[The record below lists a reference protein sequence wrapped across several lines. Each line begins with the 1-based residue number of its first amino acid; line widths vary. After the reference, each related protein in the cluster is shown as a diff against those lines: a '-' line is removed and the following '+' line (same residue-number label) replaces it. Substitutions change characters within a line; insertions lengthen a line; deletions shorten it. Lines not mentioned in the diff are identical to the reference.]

1 MTVTIL
7 ELTDNEDGSA
17 DIVFEVDDPA
27 YQKTL
32 IEEGLNF
39 VLLKAT
45 FGVTTNELV
54 KMLEENRLTTDTNRP
69 IVNV

>member
-1 MTVTIL
+1 MTVTVL

-17 DIVFEVDDPA
+17 NLVFEVDDPA

-39 VLLKAT
+39 ILLKEAYSL
-45 FGVTTNELV
+45 TTKELV
-54 KMLEENRLTTDTNRP
+54 ELLEARNNAEMT
-69 IVNV
+69 V

>member
-1 MTVTIL
+1 MTVTVL

-17 DIVFEVDDPA
+17 NLVFEVDDPA

-39 VLLKAT
+39 ILLKEAYSL
-45 FGVTTNELV
+45 TTKELV
-54 KMLEENRLTTDTNRP
+54 ELLEARKNGEMVNDLLNR
-69 IVNV
+69 